1 MMMNFREFIYTF
13 HFCFNLFNIY
23 IYIFLDDMRKDRY
36 GHRQRPSIIL
46 DAGYVSIKANDR
58 YKSSK
63 IIGLHGKKLFCV
75 IFTVF
80 ILFSIS
86 CINLTVS

>member
-1 MMMNFREFIYTF
+1 
-13 HFCFNLFNIY
+13 
-23 IYIFLDDMRKDRY
+23 MRKDRY
-36 GHRQRPSIIL
+36 GHRRRPSVIL

-75 IFTVF
+75 IFGVF
-80 ILFSIS
+80 ILFFIS
-86 CINLTVS
+86 FINLTVSEFIEKTNQIIFFY